1 MYLCTRFEDGMEYL
15 IRILKCLK
23 NYKLQIVLILFVQLL
38 YAVFSIFTLT
48 LLVPFLQVLFRQ
60 VEPVT
65 AMPDFSFSSRYV
77 IDTFYY
83 LMSIVIERYGQGA
96 ALFLIAGT
104 MIVLSLLSNLCRYA
118 GTYWLASIRSGILFN
133 IRDEFYRKLIQLP
146 LSFYEKQR
154 AGDVVSRIGADV
166 QEVEWTIVSSLLT
179 LCRDPF
185 LIIVYLITLFT
196 ISVKLSVVTL
206 IIIPLMGILLS
217 AISKNIRNY
226 SLKSQQLIGRMTSYF
241 EEAVDGLRII
251 KGYNAQKYVSEQ
263 FQKENFK
270 FYRLNKKIYRIQE
283 LGSPLIEFLCIFTM
297 LAIMLI
303 GLVAFPENF
312 MARGSELM
320 LFFVVFARMMPPA
333 KSLTTTFY
341 QVRKGASAASRIYE
355 IIDADE
361 QIKEI
366 LNPKHISDFQDVLEV
381 KDVSFSYNPLE
392 EEENCEVLHHVS
404 FSLKKGETI
413 AIVGP
418 SGSGKSTLVDL
429 LPRFYDIRF
438 GEILVDGIP
447 HNQYVLSDL
456 RSLFGT
462 VNQDVILFDDT
473 VYENI
478 AFGMEGVTE
487 EQVVAAA
494 KIAQAHNFI
503 MELEEGYQTR
513 IGNRGMRLSGGQR
526 QRISIARAILRNPQ
540 IFILDEATSALDN
553 ESEHLFQEALMPYI
567 RQHTGIIIAHRL
579 STIRFADRIIFL
591 KEGRIL
597 EQGSHQ
603 ELMEKKGEYYRFYT
617 IQQLSE

>member
-1 MYLCTRFEDGMEYL
+1 MYLCTRFEDGMEFL
-15 IRILKCLK
+15 SRIFKYLK

-38 YAVFSIFTLT
+38 YAIFSIFTLT
-48 LLVPFLQVLFRQ
+48 LLVPFLRVLFRQ

-65 AMPDFSFSSRYV
+65 VMPDFSLTPSYI

-83 LMSIVIERYGQGA
+83 LMNTVIERHGQGA

-104 MIVLSLLSNLCRYA
+104 MILLSFLSNLCRYA
-118 GTYWLASIRSGILFN
+118 GMFWLSSIRSGILFN
-133 IRDEFYRKLIQLP
+133 IRDEFYRKLIRLP
-146 LSFYEKQR
+146 LSFYAKQR
-154 AGDVVSRIGADV
+154 AGDVVSRMGADV
-166 QEVEWTIVSSLLT
+166 LEVEWTIVSSLLAI
-179 LCRDPF
+179 CRDPF

-206 IIIPLMGILLS
+206 IIIPLMGVLLS
-217 AISKNIRNY
+217 VIGKNIRNY
-226 SLKSQQLIGRMTSYF
+226 SLKSQQLIGRMTAYF

-251 KGYNAQKYVSEQ
+251 KGYNAQEYVSEQ
-263 FQKENFK
+263 FRKENFK
-270 FYRLNKKIYRIQE
+270 FYKLNKKIFRIKE
-283 LGSPLIEFLCIFTM
+283 LGSPLIEYLCIFTM
-297 LAIMLI
+297 LAILLI

-312 MARGSELM
+312 VSRGSVL
-320 LFFVVFARMMPPA
+320 LLYFVVFARMMPPA
-333 KSLTTTFY
+333 KSLTSTFY
-341 QVRKGASAASRIYE
+341 QIRKGASAAARIYE

-361 QIKEI
+361 EIKEVS
-366 LNPKHISDFQDVLEV
+366 NPKHISDFQDTLEL
-381 KDVSFSYNPLE
+381 KNVSFSYNSVENE
-392 EEENCEVLHHVS
+392 EDCDVLHHIDLT
-404 FSLKKGETI
+404 LKKGETI

-418 SGSGKSTLVDL
+418 SGGGKSTLVDL

-447 HNQYVLSDL
+447 HNQLAISDL
-456 RSLFGT
+456 RNLFGT

-478 AFGMEGVTE
+478 VFGMENVTE

-494 KIAQAHNFI
+494 KIAQAHDFI

-540 IFILDEATSALDN
+540 LFILDEATSALDN

-617 IQQLSE
+617 IQQMSE